1 MYLIARGPDIQ
12 DHLHND
18 ESPTPRDFP
27 RPRRAERGEG
37 PHGEETEHSEQVQE
51 RRPLVYE
58 AASERSVGV
67 RARVSKRN
75 R

>member
-27 RPRRAERGEG
+27 RPRRAERGDG
-37 PHGEETEHSEQVQE
+37 PHGEETEQRAGASTFH
-51 RRPLVYE
+51 VYE

-67 RARVSKRN
+67 RAHVSKRN

>member
-37 PHGEETEHSEQVQE
+37 PYGEETKLSEQE
-51 RRPLVYE
+51 RRPFVYE